1 MNVNTQSN
9 IPMASAP
16 LAADPHRSSLPA
28 IAVRQLRKDF
38 TLHGQGGARLPGLN
52 GIDLDVFPGECVVL
66 TGPSGSGKSTLL
78 RILYG
83 NYSVGTGSADITAG
97 ALRLRLHEATPRQVL
112 AARRFCI
119 GYASQFLRVIP
130 RVPAI
135 EVVTEPARRAGVP
148 RQQAQERAESLL
160 RRLSIPERLWL
171 VPPATFSG
179 GEQQRVN
186 LARVFCFPYPILLLD
201 EPTAS
206 LDAANSEEVLSLI
219 AEARAAGAAILAVFH
234 DHDLAGR
241 VASRFVTLQHAVS
254 LQHAVTL
261 QHVVSLQ
268 ADRPKGPS
276 SDAP

>member
-1 MNVNTQSN
+1 MPDLQEG
-9 IPMASAP
+9 
-16 LAADPHRSSLPA
+16 SSQGSGKPA
-28 IAVRQLRKDF
+28 ILVTDLRKQF
-38 TLHGQGGARLPGLN
+38 TLHGQGGAKLPALDGV
-52 GIDLDVFPGECVVL
+52 DLAVFPGECVVL

-83 NYSVGTGSADITAG
+83 NYSVGEGHAELRAG
-97 ALRLRLHEATPRQVL
+97 ETRLLLQTATPREVL
-112 AARRFCI
+112 AARRHVI

-135 EVVTEPARRAGVP
+135 EIVIEPARRAGVV
-148 RQQAQERAESLL
+148 RQEAAARAETLL
-160 RRLSIPERLWL
+160 RRLSIPERLWA

-206 LDAANSEEVLSLI
+206 LDVANSDVVLSLI
-219 AEARAAGAAILAVFH
+219 AEARGSGAAILAVFH

-241 VASRFVTLQHAVS
+241 VASRFVDI
-254 LQHAVTL
+254 
-261 QHVVSLQ
+261 Q
-268 ADRPKGPS
+268 APRQQGVLNGDC
-276 SDAP
+276 